1 MKDFGHVV
9 PHTAGFN
16 EAAMK
21 KTFEG
26 AGLTN
31 FEFSVAIPKVNL
43 HKFDVQIFLARG
55 VRANV

>member
-9 PHTAGFN
+9 PHTAGFS
-16 EAAMK
+16 EEVMK

-26 AGLTN
+26 AGLTD
-31 FEFSVAIPKVNL
+31 FEFTIAIPKVNL

-55 VRANV
+55 VRAGV